1 MRKFLFILTFVLASV
16 SSHAITIEEFM
27 ACCDTICDV
36 DPIKLSGDSVAKLKE
51 EKVESVIVFNLD
63 SISDEMRQKIIDVAD
78 NITRTDDMIVVKHN
92 ESEEASVQVFIKPE
106 DDKVAIAVVFL
117 GDENNVIVYAKGDND
132 LLKVDNIVSVN
143 GKDIVKEALN
153 KKKQEQQE

>member
-117 GDENNVIVYAKGDND
+117 GDENNVIVYVKGDND

-143 GKDIVKEALN
+143 GKDIVKEALR